1 MATKDKKKTE
11 AKEKKPIASKENEA
25 LDSSE
30 STDSLESSEDRVI
43 SLSDI
48 VSKTSQFSNRLVM
61 ISSGILALLLLGI
74 GIFTF
79 LLSSRIGL
87 LDESNRLAIARI
99 EEIGVTIEKLAT
111 AQSDFGLN
119 QIGLSVALEKAGIN
133 VTEIQNNLPAVAAKS
148 MKIEVDKVV
157 LEVAALKQVVREQND
172 GILQVS
178 GDIGI
183 LTQQIMGV
191 ESQLLANLSI
201 LNADVTA
208 LVTLEKAKYLSVL
221 ERQTELQ
228 KKQKGPLAVTVPR
241 DPNLIFYSIQSSED

>member
-99 EEIGVTIEKLAT
+99 EEIGVTIETLAT

>member
-43 SLSDI
+43 ALSDI

-79 LLSSRIGL
+79 LLSSRIGF

>member
-79 LLSSRIGL
+79 LLSSRIGF